1 MKFNRRD
8 LGRYIRVVTGHNNL
22 LYHRNNID
30 PINNDSMCRFC
41 SEDVE
46 TFIHFTTD
54 CPARW
59 RERRDNLL
67 VYVGDSMM
75 PWQPQQLLDFA
86 YTSEISQ
93 LLEMQ
98 YDTESDSEE
107 ANEPMEVDTVNST
120 ADASE
125 TGNSTEADSD

>member
-1 MKFNRRD
+1 
-8 LGRYIRVVTGHNNL
+8 
-22 LYHRNNID
+22 
-30 PINNDSMCRFC
+30 
-41 SEDVE
+41 
-46 TFIHFTTD
+46 
-54 CPARW
+54 
-59 RERRDNLL
+59 
-67 VYVGDSMM
+67 MM

-125 TGNSTEADSD
+125 TGNSTEADSDWSNKTKRNDNYLRSQDTVSTHMVEIASMHLIPFFNNILL